1 MFEQVGETPRL
12 IMELLSLGHV
22 VPLTPAL
29 TDARVNAHFLEGS
42 PKTKAEL
49 ETQFAQMLAGPGK
62 DFPDETWLNFAVRF
76 STSPLYLGRL
86 EATVQKNYAE
96 IAYLFDANFWGNGYA
111 TEAVNWLL
119 HFIKSHHRIN
129 SFWATVSPDNDRSAL
144 LLTRVGFKRAEK
156 ATWPLLRTYDEG
168 DDVFYISLKS
178 ELFL

>member
-1 MFEQVGETPRL
+1 MFKRVGETPRL
-12 IMELLSLGHV
+12 IMELLSFDHV

-49 ETQFAQMLAGPGK
+49 ETQFAQILAGPLEHSL
-62 DFPDETWLNFAVRF
+62 DETWLNFAVRF

-86 EATVQKNYAE
+86 EATMQKDYAE

-119 HFIKSHHRIN
+119 HFIKSHHHIH
-129 SFWATVSPDNDRSAL
+129 SFWATVSPANDRSAL
-144 LLTRVGFKRAEK
+144 LLSHIGFKRAEK
-156 ATWPLLRTYDEG
+156 ATWPTMRTYDEG
-168 DDVFYISLKS
+168 DDVFYLSLV
-178 ELFL
+178 